1 MAEQAQDH
9 RELVKYDQ
17 MCRAIEEAHAVDEV
31 KAIRDKAIMWE
42 LYSKQALNT
51 ENELKACQIRLRSER
66 KAGQILRAMVLAG
79 ERQSGRG
86 NHKAE
91 LPEGTPELEDLGISK
106 KQSAQ
111 WQKLGL
117 VPQREFERAL
127 KEAEWPTT
135 KGIIRATAEPRERT
149 VVPVSTEALWLW
161 GRLLE
166 FERKGYLEMD
176 QADAME
182 TMTAEMLDDTHRLA
196 PQVAA
201 WLRKIGA
208 TPR

>member
-1 MAEQAQDH
+1 MSGQ
-9 RELVKYDQ
+9 ELVKYDE
-17 MCRAIEEAHAVDEV
+17 MCRAIEAAHAVDEV
-31 KAIRDKAIMWE
+31 KEIRDKAIMWE

-51 ENELKACQIRLRSER
+51 ENELKACEIRLRSER
-66 KAGQILRAMVLAG
+66 KAGQILRAMVKAG
-79 ERQSGRG
+79 ERASGRG

-91 LPEGTPELEDLGISK
+91 SPEGIPELDDLGISA
-106 KQSAQ
+106 KQSAD
-111 WQKLGL
+111 WQKLGA
-117 VPQREFERAL
+117 VPHREFERAL

-135 KGIIRATAEPRERT
+135 KGILRATREPRDT
-149 VVPVSTEALWLW
+149 KVIPVSGEALWLW

-166 FERKGYLEMD
+166 FERRGYLAME
-176 QADAME
+176 QADAMT

-208 TPR
+208 PR